1 MSDALIVSPIQ
12 NTVLVEGRD
21 LVVLLPSVNPI
32 AVSVQVPKTI
42 AIVINQGV
50 RGDPG
55 TSQGKCLE
63 VLDPGQTVWTLSKVP
78 VNPELSEFYLNGQ
91 KQRFL
96 HDYLI
101 NGQILIW
108 QTLTLSTTD
117 YLEINYSCP

>member
-50 RGDPG
+50 RGDSG